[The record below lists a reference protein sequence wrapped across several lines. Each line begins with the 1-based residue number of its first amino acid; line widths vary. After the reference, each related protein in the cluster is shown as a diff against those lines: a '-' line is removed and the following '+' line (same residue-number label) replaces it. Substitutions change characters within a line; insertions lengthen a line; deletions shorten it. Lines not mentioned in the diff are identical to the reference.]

1 MHHYDRTVGHNDGNI
16 GGKMKILALGGCG
29 GMGMYAVKTLV
40 NYRGYNRI
48 LLADIDEKRAVS
60 FAKQF
65 GNSVEPLSLDISD
78 NNALESAV
86 QQSDL
91 VINTVGPFF
100 RFGKL
105 VLSSCINNG
114 CNYIDICDDWEP
126 TLELL
131 KLNEQAR
138 ASKITAI
145 IGMGATPGISNML
158 AKKALLQL
166 DTVEQVFTGW
176 NLDSA
181 KPEKIQSKPSA
192 ATIHGIHQLTG
203 SIKTFE
209 NGKYLD
215 VKPLSRIDLDY
226 PGIGI
231 RRAYTIGHPESVTFP
246 RYYPSLKTSKNV
258 FTTSRINLLGIKFFA
273 WLVNNNFISV
283 GTAARITEK
292 IEGPAD
298 PKNTP
303 EKMLTQFSEKQN
315 LPPLFAIATGLK
327 HGKPARVACSIL
339 SAPSGGMGGATGVP
353 LAVVAMMIMRREIS
367 DSGVFSPESIINPDT
382 FFNELAPLCSPQK
395 KNSDDLVMNSCSWQG
410 DI

>member
-1 MHHYDRTVGHNDGNI
+1 M
-16 GGKMKILALGGCG
+16 
-29 GMGMYAVKTLV
+29 
-40 NYRGYNRI
+40 
-48 LLADIDEKRAVS
+48 
-60 FAKQF
+60 
-65 GNSVEPLSLDISD
+65 
-78 NNALESAV
+78 
-86 QQSDL
+86 
-91 VINTVGPFF
+91 
-100 RFGKL
+100 
-105 VLSSCINNG
+105 VLSSCIRNG
-114 CNYIDICDDWEP
+114 CHYIDICDDWET

-131 KLNEQAR
+131 KLSEQAR

-145 IGMGATPGISNML
+145 IGMGASPGISNML

-176 NLDSA
+176 NIDAA

-192 ATIHGIHQLTG
+192 ATIHGIHQLSG

-215 VKPLSRIDLDY
+215 AKPLSRVDLDY

-246 RYYPSLKTSKNV
+246 RYYPSLKTSQNV
-258 FTTSRINLLGIKFFA
+258 FTTSRIEFLGIKFIA
-273 WLVNNNFISV
+273 WLVNNNFISLEA
-283 GTAARITEK
+283 AARIMEK

-298 PKNTP
+298 PKDTP
-303 EKMLTQFSEKQN
+303 EKMLALFTGSKKRN
-315 LPPLFAIATGLK
+315 LPPLFALATGIK
-327 HGKPARVACSIL
+327 NGEPARVACTIL

-353 LAVVAMMIMRREIS
+353 LAVVAMLIMRREIS
-367 DSGVFSPESIINPDT
+367 DSGVFSHESILNPDT
-382 FFNELAPLCSPQK
+382 FFNELASLCSPQK

>member
-1 MHHYDRTVGHNDGNI
+1 
-16 GGKMKILALGGCG
+16 MKILALGGCG

-40 NYRGYNRI
+40 NRGFCDHI
-48 LLADIDEKRAVS
+48 LLADIDEKRATS
-60 FAKQF
+60 FAKQL
-65 GNSVEPLSLDISD
+65 GNSVEPLALDISD
-78 NNALESAV
+78 YNALDSAV
-86 QQSDL
+86 DQADL

-105 VLSSCINNG
+105 VLSSCIRNG

-131 KLNEQAR
+131 ELSEQAR

-145 IGMGATPGISNML
+145 IGMGASPGISNML

-176 NLDSA
+176 NIDAA

-215 VKPLSRIDLDY
+215 TKPLSRVDLDF
-226 PGIGI
+226 PGIGL
-231 RRAYTIGHPESVTFP
+231 RQTYTIGHPEAVTFP
-246 RYYPSLKTSKNV
+246 HYYPRLKTSQNV
-258 FTTSRINLLGIKFFA
+258 FTTSRINLLGIKFIA

-283 GTAARITEK
+283 EAAARITEK
-292 IEGPAD
+292 MEGAAD
-298 PKNTP
+298 PKDTP
-303 EKMLTQFSEKQN
+303 EKMLAQFMGCKKRN
-315 LPPLFAIATGLK
+315 LPPLFALATGLK
-327 HGKPARVACSIL
+327 HGKPARVACMVL

-353 LAVVAMMIMRREIS
+353 LAVVAMLIMRREIS
-367 DSGVFSPESIINPDT
+367 DSGVFSPEGILNPDT

-395 KNSDDLVMNSCSWQG
+395 KNSDDLVMNICSWQD